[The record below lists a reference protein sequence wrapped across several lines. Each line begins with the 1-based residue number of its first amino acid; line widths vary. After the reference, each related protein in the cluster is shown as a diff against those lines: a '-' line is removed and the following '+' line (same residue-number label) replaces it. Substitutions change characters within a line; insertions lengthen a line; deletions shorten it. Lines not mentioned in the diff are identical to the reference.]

1 MDKPITRGT
10 QREPADFF
18 AKLYA
23 RLVGATVVAFEWDG
37 EYPVFTVRLANGQ
50 RRQIVIQ
57 QDPEGN
63 GPGFIAGLED

>member
-1 MDKPITRGT
+1 MARQTGT
-10 QREPADFF
+10 GSTHDDFIGS
-18 AKLYA
+18 LYR
-23 RLVGATVVAFEWDG
+23 RLVGATVLAFKWDG